1 MRYHYFINSSQSR
14 IRLYAIEI
22 SDLTKVFNKRTKA
35 VNGISFVVQEG
46 EIFGLLGPN
55 GAGKTT
61 TIRMVTNLTT
71 PTSGSIMVFGSNV
84 SNSSEQ
90 VRQMIGYIPQ
100 SISVDADL
108 TAYENLLIFAKLF
121 YVPKNERDKRIRFAL
136 KYMGLEDRTDDLVK
150 RFSGGMM
157 RRLEVAQALVN
168 QPKMLILDEPS
179 IGLDPS
185 SKMQMWKYLRQLN
198 EDFGTTI
205 LITTHDMSEADELCD
220 RIAVMS
226 SGKIA
231 VIGSPLELKESVGKE
246 TLIIVLQSTSLPEQ
260 ILPPLSAELG
270 MISSNDGKIV
280 KILTRNGEHAIPRI
294 LESFR
299 NAGLNVESVSLN
311 KITLDDVFIKY
322 AKTKFEAEN
331 TESNRD
337 ARLVRRTFRRRAG

>member
-1 MRYHYFINSSQSR
+1 M
-14 IRLYAIEI
+14 YAIEI
-22 SDLTKVFNKRTKA
+22 NDLTKIFNKRTRA
-35 VNGISFVVQEG
+35 VNGISFTVQEG

-61 TIRMVTNLTT
+61 AIRMITSLTT
-71 PTSGSIMVFGSNV
+71 PTSGSIHVFGSNV

-90 VRQMIGYIPQ
+90 VRQMVGYIPQ

-121 YVPKNERDKRIRFAL
+121 YVNKNERDKRIRFAL
-136 KYMGLEDRTDDLVK
+136 EYMGLSDRTDDLAK

-185 SKMQMWKYLRQLN
+185 SKMQMWKYLKKLN
-198 EDFGTTI
+198 EDFHTTI

-220 RIAVMS
+220 KIAIMS
-226 SGKIA
+226 SGRIA
-231 VIGSPLELKESVGKE
+231 VIGSPVDLKESVGKE
-246 TLIIVLQSTSLPEQ
+246 TLTITLKSQKPSEQVLPVLDNG
-260 ILPPLSAELG
+260 LG
-270 MISSNDGKIV
+270 LVSQDGNMIKIS
-280 KILTRNGEHAIPRI
+280 TRNGEHAIPKI
-294 LESFR
+294 LQSFR
-299 NAGLNVESVSLN
+299 DAGLDVDSVSLN

-322 AKTKFEAEN
+322 AKTRFESEN

-337 ARLVRRTFRRRAG
+337 TRLARRTIRRRGG

>member
-1 MRYHYFINSSQSR
+1 M
-14 IRLYAIEI
+14 YAIET
-22 SDLTKVFNKRTKA
+22 SDLTKVFNKRTRA
-35 VNGISFVVQEG
+35 VDSISFLVQEG

-61 TIRMVTNLTT
+61 TIRMITGLTT
-71 PTSGSIMVFGSNV
+71 STAGMIRVFGSDA
-84 SNSSEQ
+84 SKSTEK
-90 VRQMIGYIPQ
+90 VRQIIGYVPQ

-121 YVPKNERDKRIRFAL
+121 DINKKERDKRIRFAL
-136 KYMGLEDRTDDLVK
+136 EYMGLSDRTDDLVK

-157 RRLEVAQALVN
+157 RRLEVAQSLVT

-185 SKMQMWKYLRQLN
+185 SKMQMWKYLRKLN

-205 LITTHDMSEADELCD
+205 LITTHDMAEADELCD
-220 RIAVMS
+220 RIAIMS

-231 VIGSPLELKESVGKE
+231 VIGSPAELKESVGRE
-246 TLIIVLQSTSLPEQ
+246 TLTITLSNLEKSSEQSLPALQ
-260 ILPPLSAELG
+260 DELG
-270 MISSNDGKIV
+270 IVVSKDLGVV

-294 LESFR
+294 LERFKE
-299 NAGLNVESVSLN
+299 AGLHVDSVSLN
-311 KITLDDVFIKY
+311 KITLDDVFMKY
-322 AKTKFEAEN
+322 AKTKFEGEN
-331 TESNRD
+331 TDSNRD

>member
-1 MRYHYFINSSQSR
+1 M
-14 IRLYAIEI
+14 YAIETR
-22 SDLTKVFNKRTKA
+22 DLTKVFNKRTRA
-35 VNGISFVVQEG
+35 VDGISFLVQEG

-61 TIRMVTNLTT
+61 TIRMITGLTT
-71 PTSGSIMVFGSNV
+71 STAGLIRVFGSDA
-84 SNSSEQ
+84 SKSTEKI
-90 VRQMIGYIPQ
+90 RQIIGYVPQ

-121 YVPKNERDKRIRFAL
+121 DIQKKERDKRIRFAL
-136 KYMGLEDRTDDLVK
+136 EYMGLSDRTDDLVK

-157 RRLEVAQALVN
+157 RRLEVAQSLVT

-185 SKMQMWKYLRQLN
+185 SKMQMWKYLRKLN

-205 LITTHDMSEADELCD
+205 LITTHDMAEADDLCD
-220 RIAVMS
+220 RIAIMS

-231 VIGSPLELKESVGKE
+231 VIGSPAELKESAGSE
-246 TLIIVLQSTSLPEQ
+246 TLAITLSNLEKSSEQTLPALPE
-260 ILPPLSAELG
+260 ELG
-270 MISSNDGKIV
+270 IVVSKDLGVV

-294 LESFR
+294 LERFKE
-299 NAGLNVESVSLN
+299 AGLRVDSVSLS
-311 KITLDDVFIKY
+311 KITLDDVFMKY
-322 AKTKFEAEN
+322 AKTRFEGEN
-331 TESNRD
+331 TDSNRD

>member
-1 MRYHYFINSSQSR
+1 MH
-14 IRLYAIEI
+14 AIEI
-22 SDLTKVFNKRTKA
+22 NDLTKVFNKRTRA
-35 VNGISFVVQEG
+35 VNGISFTVREG

-61 TIRMVTNLTT
+61 AIRMITSLTT
-71 PTSGSIMVFGSNV
+71 PTSGSVQVFGSNV

-90 VRQMIGYIPQ
+90 VRQMVGYIPQ
-100 SISVDADL
+100 YISVDADL
-108 TAYENLLIFAKLF
+108 TAYENLLIYAKLF
-121 YVPKNERDKRIRFAL
+121 YVNKNERDKRIRFAL
-136 KYMGLEDRTDDLVK
+136 EYMGLSDRTDDLAK

-185 SKMQMWKYLRQLN
+185 SKMQMWKYLKKLN
-198 EDFGTTI
+198 EDFHTTI

-220 RIAVMS
+220 KIAIMS

-231 VIGSPLELKESVGKE
+231 VIGSPVDLKESVGKE
-246 TLIIVLQSTSLPEQ
+246 TLAITLKSQSSSEQVLPVLDDEFGLVSQDGNIIK
-260 ILPPLSAELG
+260 
-270 MISSNDGKIV
+270 IS
-280 KILTRNGEHAIPRI
+280 TRNGEQAIPRI
-294 LESFR
+294 LQSFR
-299 NAGLNVESVSLN
+299 NAGLDVDSVSLN

-322 AKTKFEAEN
+322 AKTRFESEN

-337 ARLVRRTFRRRAG
+337 TRMARRTIRRRAG

>member
-1 MRYHYFINSSQSR
+1 MN
-14 IRLYAIEI
+14 AIETTN
-22 SDLTKVFNKRTKA
+22 LTKVFNKWNKA
-35 VNGISFVVQEG
+35 VDSISFAVQEG

-61 TIRMVTNLTT
+61 TIKMVTGLTT
-71 PTSGSIMVFGSNV
+71 PTSGSITVFGSDA
-84 SNSSEQ
+84 SKSTEE
-90 VRQMIGYIPQ
+90 VRKMVGYVPQ

-121 YVPKNERDKRIRFAL
+121 EVSKKERDKRITFAL
-136 KYMGLEDRTDDLVK
+136 DYMGLADRANDLVK

-205 LITTHDMSEADELCD
+205 LLTTHDMSEADDLCD
-220 RIAVMS
+220 RIAIMS

-231 VIGSPLELKESVGKE
+231 VIGSPVELKESVGRE
-246 TLIIVLQSTSLPEQ
+246 TLTII
-260 ILPPLSAELG
+260 LSKTRSSDGIPQLSEDLG
-270 MISSNDGKIV
+270 VVISKDSEEV
-280 KILTRNGEHAIPRI
+280 KILTRNGERAIPRI
-294 LESFR
+294 LERFKD
-299 NAGLNVESVSLN
+299 AGLNVASVSLS
-311 KITLDDVFIKY
+311 KITLDDVFMKY
-322 AKTKFEAEN
+322 AKTRFETEN
-331 TESNRD
+331 IESNRD

>member
-1 MRYHYFINSSQSR
+1 M
-14 IRLYAIEI
+14 YAIEI
-22 SDLTKVFNKRTKA
+22 NNLTKVFNKRTRA
-35 VNGISFVVQEG
+35 VNEISFTVQEG

-61 TIRMVTNLTT
+61 AIRMITSLTT
-71 PTSGSIMVFGSNV
+71 PTSGSIHVFGSNV

-90 VRQMIGYIPQ
+90 VRQMVGYIPQ

-121 YVPKNERDKRIRFAL
+121 YVNKNERDKRIRFAL
-136 KYMGLEDRTDDLVK
+136 EYMGLSDRTDDLAK

-185 SKMQMWKYLRQLN
+185 SKMQMWKYLKKLN
-198 EDFGTTI
+198 EDFHTTI

-220 RIAVMS
+220 KIAIMS

-231 VIGSPLELKESVGKE
+231 VIGSPVDLKESVGKE
-246 TLIIVLQSTSLPEQ
+246 TLTITLKSQKSLSEQVLPVLDDG
-260 ILPPLSAELG
+260 LG
-270 MISSNDGKIV
+270 LVSQDGNMIKIS
-280 KILTRNGEHAIPRI
+280 TRNGEHAIPKI
-294 LESFR
+294 LQSFR
-299 NAGLNVESVSLN
+299 DAGLDVDSVSLN

-322 AKTKFEAEN
+322 AKTRFESEN

-337 ARLVRRTFRRRAG
+337 TRLARRTIRRRGG

>member
-1 MRYHYFINSSQSR
+1 MN
-14 IRLYAIEI
+14 AIET
-22 SDLTKVFNKRTKA
+22 SNLTKVFNKWIKA
-35 VNGISFVVQEG
+35 VDGISFAVQEG

-61 TIRMVTNLTT
+61 TIKMVTGITT
-71 PTSGSIMVFGSNV
+71 PTSGVISVFGSDA
-84 SNSSEQ
+84 SKSSEE
-90 VRQMIGYIPQ
+90 VRKMIGYVPQ

-121 YVPKNERDKRIRFAL
+121 EVNKKERDKRITFAL
-136 KYMGLEDRTDDLVK
+136 DYMGLADRSDDLVK

-205 LITTHDMSEADELCD
+205 LLTTHDMSEADDLCD
-220 RIAVMS
+220 RIAIMS

-231 VIGSPLELKESVGKE
+231 IVGSPVELKESVGRE
-246 TLIIVLQSTSLPEQ
+246 TLTITLLKSQKSVGQTIPSLPEDM
-260 ILPPLSAELG
+260 G
-270 MISSNDGKIV
+270 VVISKDSEKLN
-280 KILTRNGEHAIPRI
+280 ILTRNGERSIPRI
-294 LESFR
+294 LELFKD
-299 NAGLNVESVSLN
+299 AGLSVESVSLS
-311 KITLDDVFIKY
+311 KITLDDVFMKY
-322 AKTKFEAEN
+322 AKTRFEAEN
-331 TESNRD
+331 IESNRD
-337 ARLVRRTFRRRAG
+337 ARLVRRTFRRRSG

>member
-1 MRYHYFINSSQSR
+1 MH
-14 IRLYAIEI
+14 AIEI

-35 VNGISFVVQEG
+35 VNGINFVVQEG

-84 SNSSEQ
+84 SNTPEQ

-198 EDFGTTI
+198 DDFGTTI

-246 TLIIVLQSTSLPEQ
+246 TITISLQSSSEQ
-260 ILPPLSAELG
+260 ILPPLSDDLG

-294 LESFR
+294 LEFFK
-299 NAGLNVESVSLN
+299 NAGLNVDSVSLN

-331 TESNRD
+331 IESNRD
-337 ARLVRRTFRRRAG
+337 ARLVRRTYRRRG

>member
-1 MRYHYFINSSQSR
+1 M
-14 IRLYAIEI
+14 YAIEI

-84 SNSSEQ
+84 SNTPEQ

-121 YVPKNERDKRIRFAL
+121 YVPKNERDKRIQFAL
-136 KYMGLEDRTDDLVK
+136 KYMGLEDRTNDLVK

-198 EDFGTTI
+198 DDFGTTI

-246 TLIIVLQSTSLPEQ
+246 TITIILQSLSEKTV
-260 ILPPLSAELG
+260 PPLSDDLG
-270 MISSNDGKIV
+270 MITSNDGKII

-299 NAGLNVESVSLN
+299 NAGLNVDSVSLN

-337 ARLVRRTFRRRAG
+337 ARLVRRTYRRRAG

>member
-1 MRYHYFINSSQSR
+1 LH
-14 IRLYAIEI
+14 AIET
-22 SDLTKVFNKRTKA
+22 SNLTKIFNKRTRA
-35 VNGISFVVQEG
+35 VDDISFVVQEG

-61 TIRMVTNLTT
+61 TIRMITGLTT
-71 PTSGSIMVFGSNV
+71 PTAGFISVFGSDA
-84 SNSSEQ
+84 SKSSEE
-90 VRQMIGYIPQ
+90 VRQMIGYVPQ

-121 YVPKNERDKRIRFAL
+121 DVNKNERDKRIRFAL
-136 KYMGLEDRTDDLVK
+136 DYMGLADRTDDLVK

-198 EDFGTTI
+198 ADFGTTV
-205 LITTHDMSEADELCD
+205 LLTTHDMSEADDLCD
-220 RIAVMS
+220 RIAIMS

-231 VIGSPLELKESVGKE
+231 VIGSPPELKESVGRE
-246 TLIIVLQSTSLPEQ
+246 TLTITLSQPEKIFEQTMPTLPD
-260 ILPPLSAELG
+260 ELG
-270 MISSNDGKIV
+270 VVISKDSGV
-280 KILTRNGEHAIPRI
+280 VHILTRNGERAIPRI
-294 LESFR
+294 LERFKD
-299 NAGLNVESVSLN
+299 AGLSVDSVSLN
-311 KITLDDVFIKY
+311 KITLDDVFMKY
-322 AKTKFEAEN
+322 AKTRFEAEN
-331 TESNRD
+331 IESNRD

>member
-1 MRYHYFINSSQSR
+1 LH
-14 IRLYAIEI
+14 AIET
-22 SDLTKVFNKRTKA
+22 SDLTKIFNKRTKA
-35 VNGISFVVQEG
+35 VDDISFIVQEG

-61 TIRMVTNLTT
+61 TIRMITGLTT
-71 PTSGSIMVFGSNV
+71 PTAGFISVFGSDA
-84 SNSSEQ
+84 SKSSEE
-90 VRQMIGYIPQ
+90 VRQMIGYVPQ

-121 YVPKNERDKRIRFAL
+121 DVNKNERDKRIRFAL
-136 KYMGLEDRTDDLVK
+136 DYMGLAERTDDLVK

-198 EDFGTTI
+198 ADFGTTI
-205 LITTHDMSEADELCD
+205 LLTTHDMAEADDLCD
-220 RIAVMS
+220 RIAIMS

-231 VIGSPLELKESVGKE
+231 VIGSPAELKESVGRE
-246 TLIIVLQSTSLPEQ
+246 TLTIIISKSEKTFEQTIPTLPE
-260 ILPPLSAELG
+260 ELG
-270 MISSNDGKIV
+270 VVISKDSGGVNV
-280 KILTRNGEHAIPRI
+280 LTRNGERAIPRI
-294 LESFR
+294 LERFKD
-299 NAGLNVESVSLN
+299 AGLNVESVSLN
-311 KITLDDVFIKY
+311 KITLDDVFMKY
-322 AKTKFEAEN
+322 AKTRFEAEN

>member
-1 MRYHYFINSSQSR
+1 
-14 IRLYAIEI
+14 LDAIKTQN
-22 SDLTKVFNKRTKA
+22 LTKIFNKRTRA
-35 VNGISFVVQEG
+35 VDDISFAVQEG

-61 TIRMVTNLTT
+61 TIRMITGLTT
-71 PTSGSIMVFGSNV
+71 PTTGFISVFGSDA
-84 SNSSEQ
+84 SKSSDE
-90 VRQMIGYIPQ
+90 VRQMIGYVPQ

-121 YVPKNERDKRIRFAL
+121 DINKNERDKRIRFAL
-136 KYMGLEDRTDDLVK
+136 DYMGLSDRTNDLVK
-150 RFSGGMM
+150 YFSGGMM

-205 LITTHDMSEADELCD
+205 LITTHDMSEADDLCD
-220 RIAVMS
+220 RIAIMS

-231 VIGSPLELKESVGKE
+231 VIGSPAELKESVGRE
-246 TLIIVLQSTSLPEQ
+246 TLTITLAKPEKISDQRIPALPE
-260 ILPPLSAELG
+260 ELG
-270 MISSNDGKIV
+270 ILISRDLEVVN
-280 KILTRNGEHAIPRI
+280 ILTRNGERAIPRI
-294 LESFR
+294 LEHFKD
-299 NAGLNVESVSLN
+299 AGLNVESVSLN
-311 KITLDDVFIKY
+311 KITLDDVFMKY
-322 AKTKFEAEN
+322 AKTRFEAEN
-331 TESNRD
+331 TESNRS

>member
-1 MRYHYFINSSQSR
+1 MH
-14 IRLYAIEI
+14 AIEI
-22 SDLTKVFNKRTKA
+22 GDLTKVFNKRTKA
-35 VNGISFVVQEG
+35 VNGISFVVREG

-84 SNSSEQ
+84 SNTPEQ

-136 KYMGLEDRTDDLVK
+136 KYMGLEDRTNDLVK

-198 EDFGTTI
+198 DDFGTTI

-246 TLIIVLQSTSLPEQ
+246 TINVSLQSSSEQ
-260 ILPPLSAELG
+260 ILPTLSPELG
-270 MISSNDGKIV
+270 VIDSNDGKTI

-294 LESFR
+294 LESFK
-299 NAGLNVESVSLN
+299 NAGLNVDSVSLN

-331 TESNRD
+331 IESNRD
-337 ARLVRRTFRRRAG
+337 ARLVRRTYRRRG

>member
-1 MRYHYFINSSQSR
+1 MH
-14 IRLYAIEI
+14 AIEI
-22 SDLTKVFNKRTKA
+22 NDLTKVFNKRTRA
-35 VNGISFVVQEG
+35 VNGISFTVREG

-61 TIRMVTNLTT
+61 AIRMITSLTT
-71 PTSGSIMVFGSNV
+71 PTSGSVQVFGSNV

-90 VRQMIGYIPQ
+90 VRQMVGYIPQ

-108 TAYENLLIFAKLF
+108 TAYENLLIYAKLF
-121 YVPKNERDKRIRFAL
+121 YVNKNERDKRIRFAL
-136 KYMGLEDRTDDLVK
+136 EYMGLSDRTDDLAK

-185 SKMQMWKYLRQLN
+185 SKMQMWKYLKKLN
-198 EDFGTTI
+198 EDFHTTI

-220 RIAVMS
+220 KIAIMS

-231 VIGSPLELKESVGKE
+231 VIGSPVDLKESVGKE
-246 TLIIVLQSTSLPEQ
+246 TLAITLKSQSSSEQVLPVLDDEFGLVSQDGNIIK
-260 ILPPLSAELG
+260 
-270 MISSNDGKIV
+270 IS
-280 KILTRNGEHAIPRI
+280 TRNGEQAIPRI
-294 LESFR
+294 LQSFR
-299 NAGLNVESVSLN
+299 NAGLDVDSVSLN

-322 AKTKFEAEN
+322 AKTRFESEN

-337 ARLVRRTFRRRAG
+337 TRMARRTIRRRAG

>member
-1 MRYHYFINSSQSR
+1 M
-14 IRLYAIEI
+14 YAIEI
-22 SDLTKVFNKRTKA
+22 GNLTKVFNKRTKA

-71 PTSGSIMVFGSNV
+71 PTSGTVMVFGSNV
-84 SNSSEQ
+84 SNTPEQ

-136 KYMGLEDRTDDLVK
+136 KYMGLEDRADDLVK

-198 EDFGTTI
+198 DDFGTTI

-246 TLIIVLQSTSLPEQ
+246 TLTIVLQSSSEQTLP
-260 ILPPLSAELG
+260 LLSAELG
-270 MISSNDGKIV
+270 MIYSNDGKIV

-337 ARLVRRTFRRRAG
+337 ARLVRRTYRRRG

>member
-1 MRYHYFINSSQSR
+1 
-14 IRLYAIEI
+14 LYAIET

-35 VNGISFVVQEG
+35 VDGISFVVKEG

-61 TIRMVTNLTT
+61 AIRMITGLTT
-71 PTSGSIMVFGSNV
+71 ITSGSIRVFGSNA

-108 TAYENLLIFAKLF
+108 TAYENLLVFAKLF
-121 YVPKNERDKRIRFAL
+121 YVPKIERDKRIRFAL
-136 KYMGLEDRTDDLVK
+136 KYMGLADRADDLVK

-205 LITTHDMSEADELCD
+205 LITTHDMSEADELCN

-231 VIGSPLELKESVGKE
+231 VIGSPVELKESVGKE
-246 TLIIVLQSTSLPEQ
+246 TLTITLLQSSQSEQ
-260 ILPPLSAELG
+260 VLPPLAAEIG
-270 MISSNDGKIV
+270 IVSSKDGKVV
-280 KILTRNGEHAIPRI
+280 KILTGNGEQAIPRI
-294 LESFR
+294 LESFTS
-299 NAGLNVESVSLN
+299 AGLKVDSVSLN

-322 AKTKFEAEN
+322 AKTRFEAEN

>member
-1 MRYHYFINSSQSR
+1 MH
-14 IRLYAIEI
+14 AIEI
-22 SDLTKVFNKRTKA
+22 GDLTKVFNKRTKA

-71 PTSGSIMVFGSNV
+71 PTSGTIMVFGTNV

-136 KYMGLEDRTDDLVK
+136 KYMGLEDRTNDLVK

-198 EDFGTTI
+198 DDFGTTI

-246 TLIIVLQSTSLPEQ
+246 TITIILQSSSEKTM
-260 ILPPLSAELG
+260 PPLSDDLG
-270 MISSNDGKIV
+270 MISSNDGNTI

-294 LESFR
+294 LESFK
-299 NAGLNVESVSLN
+299 NAGLNVDSVSLN

-337 ARLVRRTFRRRAG
+337 ARLVRRTYRRRAG

>member
-1 MRYHYFINSSQSR
+1 
-14 IRLYAIEI
+14 LYAIET
-22 SDLTKVFNKRTKA
+22 SDLTKIFNKRTRA
-35 VNGISFVVQEG
+35 VDSISFVVQEG

-61 TIRMVTNLTT
+61 TIRMITGLTT
-71 PTSGSIMVFGSNV
+71 PTAGFISVFGSDA
-84 SNSSEQ
+84 SKSTEQ
-90 VRQMIGYIPQ
+90 VRQMIGYVPQ

-121 YVPKNERDKRIRFAL
+121 DVNKKERDKRIRFAL
-136 KYMGLEDRTDDLVK
+136 DYMGLADRTDDLVK

-198 EDFGTTI
+198 VDFGTTI
-205 LITTHDMSEADELCD
+205 LITTHDMSEADDLCD
-220 RIAVMS
+220 RIAIMS

-231 VIGSPLELKESVGKE
+231 VIGSPVELKESVGRE
-246 TLIIVLQSTSLPEQ
+246 TLTITLSESDKSTEQTLPK
-260 ILPPLSAELG
+260 LSDELG
-270 MISSNDGKIV
+270 VIISRDLGVI

-294 LESFR
+294 LERFKD
-299 NAGLNVESVSLN
+299 AELHVDSVSLS
-311 KITLDDVFIKY
+311 KITLDDVFMKY
-322 AKTKFEAEN
+322 AKTRFEAEN